1 VHTHQVLNTIEV
13 LALLHTLLQD
23 DGSLVL
29 QVVQLIEGSLDAV
42 LGLYSSLAYLMITGL
57 DEISLEF

>member
-1 VHTHQVLNTIEV
+1 MHTHEVLNPIEV

-42 LGLYSSLAYLMITGL
+42 YGVYILA
-57 DEISLEF
+57 